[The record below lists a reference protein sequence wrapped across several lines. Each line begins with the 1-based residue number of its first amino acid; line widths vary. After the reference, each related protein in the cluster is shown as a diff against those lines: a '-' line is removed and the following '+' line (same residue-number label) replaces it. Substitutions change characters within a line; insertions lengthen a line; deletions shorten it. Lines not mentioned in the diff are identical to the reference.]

1 MKQNIFK
8 SVAITAVIA
17 LAGTV
22 LTSCGGGASGNS
34 AVQDAINAAEQ
45 SIPLEET
52 PMFGTLPSLLK
63 QKLEAGTIM
72 GKQFR
77 ELKTEDMD
85 EAVKNKQLRDEAEKE
100 MAEIYAKKLEE
111 VAQALDG
118 KTIKVEYDASQ
129 ISAAST
135 TLKLTQ
141 ASKGYF
147 NIVFDVTLTKPVN
160 KEIKFVWEYRDAEG
174 NVLETNSD
182 YFVPGDKFNK
192 EYMVIA
198 GNEWAPKFD
207 HLYIKF

>member
-1 MKQNIFK
+1 MKKNMFK

-17 LAGTV
+17 FAGTV

-34 AVQDAINAAEQ
+34 IVQEAINAAEQ

-85 EAVKNKQLRDEAEKE
+85 EAIKNKEKRDEAEKE
-100 MAEIYAKKLEE
+100 MEEFYSKKLEE
-111 VAQALDG
+111 VAQSLDG
-118 KTIKVEYDASQ
+118 KAIKVEFDTKQ

-135 TLKLTQ
+135 TLKLMK

-147 NIVFDVTLTKPVN
+147 NIVFDVTLTQPVN

-192 EYMVIA
+192 EFMVIA
-198 GNEWAPKFD
+198 GNEWAPRFD